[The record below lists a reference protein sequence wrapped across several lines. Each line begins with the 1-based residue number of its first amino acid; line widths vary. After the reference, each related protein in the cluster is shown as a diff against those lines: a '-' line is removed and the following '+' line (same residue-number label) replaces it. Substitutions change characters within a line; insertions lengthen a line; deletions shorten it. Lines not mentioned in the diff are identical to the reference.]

1 MPERRKLAE
10 PQIASALKE
19 LPGWSLR
26 EGKLHRELKF
36 GDFVEAFSFMAGAA
50 LVAESLN
57 HHPEWSNVYN
67 RVTIDLSTHS
77 EGGVTGFDVEWAK
90 RVEGLL

>member
-1 MPERRKLAE
+1 MPERRKLSE
-10 PQIASALKE
+10 SEIAAALKE

-26 EGKLHRELKF
+26 DGKLHRELKF
-36 GDFVEAFSFMAGAA
+36 DDFVGAFSFMTGAA

-67 RVTIDLSTHS
+67 RVTIDLATHS
-77 EGGVTGFDVEWAK
+77 EGGVTGYDVEWAK
-90 RVEGLL
+90 RVGELL

>member
-1 MPERRKLAE
+1 MTERRKLSE
-10 PQIASALKE
+10 SQIASALKE

-26 EGKLHRELKF
+26 EGKLHRELNF
-36 GDFVEAFSFMAGAA
+36 DDFVGAFSFMTGAA
-50 LVAESLN
+50 LVAEALN

>member
-1 MPERRKLAE
+1 MPDRRKLSE
-10 PQIASALKE
+10 SQIASALKE
-19 LPGWSLR
+19 LPGWSLQD
-26 EGKLHRELKF
+26 GKLHRELKF
-36 GDFVEAFSFMAGAA
+36 DDFVGAFSFMTGAA

-90 RVEGLL
+90 RVEGLV